1 MKMSKKEVS
10 ASMDASIIEKFIN
23 KFLHNNL
30 NFAKDFAK
38 ENEDPLM
45 GVNKN
50 RLWYNLKYK
59 YPSVYKP
66 SKWSIATMLGGI
78 LYGLD
83 PNSDQLGVQ
92 YSSGWKMEVYS
103 PSSETPEKVKADIV
117 FVCKENFVCDE
128 IDTKVLIVNN
138 NSGFACRSLNVTKHI
153 LINTPKFKTENISG
167 KGGEIYTNKLE
178 ITSRAQF
185 ENVGIYTP
193 TSTTINISQNLIAQV
208 EPTTW
213 NSNFENNFRLAD
225 YMWRAVC
232 KLIKK
237 QMKVEGMDKRL
248 VEDMKVQQKAGGV
261 TPYGL
266 IGAFPA
272 GPVNSTHEDPMINR
286 INELQNSINLGG
298 FTASELVNEFDKTKL
313 IQILKASGMT
323 EEQVGTSSTRKQ
335 LAERVEEIVADGSVG
350 AVAMIFHLREVA
362 AAGTK
367 ANPAQSTV
375 PQTPTA
381 PDHNIKIN
389 QGRATDENFAFS
401 PDGAEE
407 TNTTA
412 GGLFA

>member
-1 MKMSKKEVS
+1 MSKKTEVT

-23 KFLHNNL
+23 KFLHDNL

-38 ENEDPLM
+38 SNDDPLM
-45 GVNKN
+45 GVNKD
-50 RLWYNLKYK
+50 RLWYNLKYR

-66 SKWSIATMLGGI
+66 SKWNIATMLGGI
-78 LYGLD
+78 LYGLAPD
-83 PNSDQLGVQ
+83 SDQLGVR

-103 PSSETPEKVKADIV
+103 PSSEIPEKISADIIV
-117 FVCKENFVCDE
+117 ICKENFVCDE
-128 IDTKVLIVNN
+128 INAKVLIVNN
-138 NSGFACRSLNVTKHI
+138 NTGFACRSLNVTKHI

-167 KGGEIYTNKLE
+167 KGGEIYTDKLE

-185 ENVGIYTP
+185 ENVGIFIP
-193 TSTTINISQNLIAQV
+193 SSATIAISPNLIAHV

-213 NSNFENNFRLAD
+213 NGNFENNFRLAD
-225 YMWRAVC
+225 YMWRAIC

-237 QMKVEGMDKRL
+237 QMKVEGVDKRL
-248 VEDMKVQQKAGGV
+248 IEDMKVQQKAGGV
-261 TPYGL
+261 IPHGL

-272 GPVNSTHEDPMINR
+272 SPVNSTHEDPMINR

-298 FTASELVNEFDKTKL
+298 FTASELANEFDKTKL

-323 EEQVGTSSTRKQ
+323 EEQVGTTSTRKQ
-335 LAERVEEIVADGSVG
+335 LAERVEEIVAAGSVG

-362 AAGTK
+362 AAGAK

-375 PQTPTA
+375 PQTPEL
-381 PDHNIKIN
+381 DDEIN
-389 QGRATDENFAFS
+389 HGRATDDFAFS

-407 TNTTA
+407 TNTSN